1 MPIGLGLAQASHEVH
16 HPRVFVVCLP
26 GVVGFD
32 GFELRDVLGINEA
45 GLVSEATSA
54 VQKFALASSG
64 RFGQDEKAV
73 QADLLGEAFQ
83 AT

>member
-1 MPIGLGLAQASHEVH
+1 VVGLS
-16 HPRVFVVCLP
+16 

-32 GFELRDVLGINEA
+32 GFELRDVLRIDEA

-54 VQKFALASSG
+54 VQKFALVSSG
-64 RFGQDEKAV
+64 RFGQDAEAV